1 MTDQEKLQQILSIA
15 QRVVRNARIRPSV
28 EQLEI
33 ERIQA
38 GEERVKIIKNEQNKP
53 NVKASV
59 ATEYDGSAARGYGIK
74 NGRRKGD

>member
-38 GEERVKIIKNEQNKP
+38 GEERVKIIKNEP
-53 NVKASV
+53 NVKAPV
-59 ATEYDGSAARGYGIK
+59 ATEYDGSSARGYGIK